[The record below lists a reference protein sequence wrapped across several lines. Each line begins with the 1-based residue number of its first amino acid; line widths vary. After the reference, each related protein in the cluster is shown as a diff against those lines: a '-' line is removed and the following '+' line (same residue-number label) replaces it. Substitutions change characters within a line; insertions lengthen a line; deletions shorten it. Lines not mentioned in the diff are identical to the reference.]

1 MGTVRTLL
9 AATAVLLAPAPET
22 SSAAAQDQAAGAA
35 LAGEPG
41 IAQVAPRVMIEHI
54 LTALMFEPDWRLA
67 LALFHA
73 FQQNAAATQEPPDAE
88 ALAHELASEMLL
100 FLPVDQGRQ
109 LAPGLLL
116 ALAPD
121 ADGRR
126 LEAAVDLGGLIGED
140 PETLA
145 DRAHARVQGQAQ
157 AAMLPLAAEPRASTP
172 MAAPVD
178 PSPAVPPAV
187 LRVIGSLNPDDLSG
201 AIDASRQWGVIL
213 YRLLTL
219 VPDAGE
225 ATDYSRW
232 YAVWR
237 ALAAESSD
245 NAGAPPLPL
254 QGGDTASPR

>member
-1 MGTVRTLL
+1 M
-9 AATAVLLAPAPET
+9 VLLAPAPV
-22 SSAAAQDQAAGAA
+22 SSTAAAQDQAAGAA

-73 FQQNAAATQEPPDAE
+73 FQQNTATLQEAPEAE
-88 ALAHELASEMLL
+88 ALAHDLAAEMLL
-100 FLPVDQGRQ
+100 FLPVDQGRR

-116 ALAPD
+116 ALAPE

-126 LEAAVDLGGLIGED
+126 LEAAVDLGELIGED
-140 PETLA
+140 PETLV
-145 DRAHARVQGQAQ
+145 DRAHARAQEQAGH
-157 AAMLPLAAEPRASTP
+157 LPLAIEPRASMP
-172 MAAPVD
+172 MAASVD

-187 LRVIGSLNPDDLSG
+187 LRVVGSLNPDDLSG
-201 AIDASRQWGVIL
+201 AIEANRQWGVIL
-213 YRLLTL
+213 YRLLTV
-219 VPDAGE
+219 VPDAGAE
-225 ATDYSRW
+225 SDYSRW

-237 ALAAESSD
+237 ALSAESSE
-245 NAGAPPLPL
+245 NAGVPPLPL